1 MCLEREQVD
10 IPCVVKGDFLGHLR
24 NKLPLVFALVVHLCS
39 QTQHEHRKLLRERS
53 YRGDYKR
60 EGIQFN
66 VTAVLLLLFDL
77 IYLHSLI
84 IFLEPRMLTVF
95 EKVYTKVV
103 CEQFHFRLELLSVD
117 LDKLILG

>member
-10 IPCVVKGDFLGHLR
+10 IPRVVKGDFLGHLR
-24 NKLPLVFALVVHLCS
+24 DKLPLVFALIVHLCC

-95 EKVYTKVV
+95 EEVYTEVV
-103 CEQFHFRLELLSVD
+103 CEQFHFRFELLSVD